1 MLPIKRGVV
10 RLVTMGW
17 ILTPA
22 IAYAQQITWPP
33 VERVLHHGEWRMVAT
48 NSMEDILLQFV
59 HGDEPREFSA
69 TLTRTSLSGGPT
81 QVNYFVGNPLPM
93 HAGASLA
100 SQFDMS
106 GGDAVCGTLE
116 PIEGFPCFIVRY
128 SVDGYVPGDHG
139 SKLFTLV
146 LEVKLVGVDGVL
158 LHGEF
163 YNRLPLKIDAN
174 GNVIWPS
181 EA

>member
-1 MLPIKRGVV
+1 MLWMKGRV
-10 RLVTMGW
+10 LSSVTAVL

-22 IAYAQQITWPP
+22 IGRAQTTPWPP
-33 VERVLHHGEWRMVAT
+33 TERVLHHGEWRMVAT

-93 HAGASLA
+93 HAGANLA

-158 LHGEF
+158 LHGQF

-181 EA
+181 T